1 VVVVATVHCQIFKCI
16 FIVTSNGARHDLTI
30 SASGSAHHQ
39 QGKGKFSEFRQTELR
54 DISAKA
60 VIPLNS

>member
-1 VVVVATVHCQIFKCI
+1 LLLLCTARFSNAF
-16 FIVTSNGARHDLTI
+16 FILTSNAARQALTI
-30 SASGSAHHQ
+30 SASVSAHYR
-39 QGKGKFSEFRQTELR
+39 QGKGKFSEFHLTEVR